1 MILCCVV
8 ADVEPNH
15 KQVDREGHGDRSKR
29 NIDEPFYNV
38 AEFLVLPTKTF
49 HRPIALDGE
58 NLDIIPSI
66 RCYTGEGPMGW
77 GYLMIDILSVTTGRV
92 FILPIGALLH
102 TVTGKLWVVGG
113 VLTILAFQVFRFC
126 LLVFLLVLCTSMS
139 VSIIGKIIT
148 DLVSSIM
155 TVSMSITNMCYE
167 YFVLSAGSDK
177 TMHSDS
183 SVN

>member
-1 MILCCVV
+1 MVSALS
-8 ADVEPNH
+8 H
-15 KQVDREGHGDRSKR
+15 SVDLSGDRSKR
-29 NIDEPFYNV
+29 NIDEQFYNV

-58 NLDIIPSI
+58 NLDIILSI

-113 VLTILAFQVFRFC
+113 VLAILAFQVFRYC
-126 LLVFLLVLCTSMS
+126 LLVFLLVLHTRPYA
-139 VSIIGKIIT
+139 SIVGKIIT

-155 TVSMSITNMCYE
+155 TASTSITNRNYKYC
-167 YFVLSAGSDK
+167 VLSAGSDK
-177 TMHSDS
+177 TMYI
-183 SVN
+183 VQ